1 MAANGAEVKGEGVD
15 GGVGV
20 PGEGYLCPFRSFLGV
35 QEAKKGAR
43 NNYLYCSRAVS
54 QGLL

>member
-20 PGEGYLCPFRSFLGV
+20 PGEGYLCPFVMISL
-35 QEAKKGAR
+35 Q
-43 NNYLYCSRAVS
+43 LIC
-54 QGLL
+54 LLSMADKMNQQT